1 MTALGRRLVRNL
13 IVSASLCA
21 LPANAW
27 AYQEAP
33 MLTEQ
38 VDAGA
43 LPAVDERVPSEPL
56 VLEPRESVGTYG
68 GDLRFGMLGV
78 ADWNML
84 QRTIGYEPLVTW
96 NESWDEIV
104 PNVAKAVHVNDD
116 ATEFTF
122 ELREGMK
129 WSDGHPFTADDI
141 MFWYEDVVTHPELTP
156 GVPNRLRGSGAPP
169 VATKVDDLTVKFVF
183 ENPDGLFLQHLAYQ
197 RTGMEA
203 AAWPRH
209 YFEQFH
215 LDHNENANEL
225 AQQEGYA
232 NWVEMFQ
239 DRASDMMAPW
249 RFNADVPVV
258 LPWVLQTGLQDT
270 AGSQQLVAMRNPY
283 YFKVDPEGNQLPYVD
298 RAIFSVVQDAEILL
312 LQALN
317 GQLDFQDR
325 HIGIDANKAVLFD
338 GQEGGDYR
346 FYDLDLSDMNTGIIA
361 LNLASADER
370 KREVFL
376 NKDFRVGLSHAI
388 NRQEIIDI
396 VHQGVGEPWQAAP
409 RPDTL
414 IYNETLAKQYT
425 EYDVSLAN
433 ELLDGVLPDR
443 GPSGMRTYAD
453 GTPFT
458 LVLEVADAHGLRFPD
473 VAELVVNYW
482 QQAGIDAQV
491 RVIDRSLL
499 DQRRAANQQDA
510 TIWRGFGGA
519 IDALTDMR
527 WYVPVNGN
535 SFFGVRW
542 ADWANGVDGGIE
554 PPAAVQDHVAMYAD
568 VAAAPS
574 LDEQVELY
582 NQLLD
587 VSAEQFYVMG
597 ISLRGPGYGI
607 VKNGLGNAPLS
618 VGGGGDLLD
627 PAHSRLE
634 QLYWRN

>member
-1 MTALGRRLVRNL
+1 MKGLARQLVHGATMAVATA
-13 IVSASLCA
+13 A
-21 LPANAW
+21 LPFSAW

-33 MLTEQ
+33 MLAEQ
-38 VDAGA
+38 VEAGE
-43 LPAVDERVPSEPL
+43 LPALAKRIPAQPL
-56 VLEPRESVGTYG
+56 VLEPRDSVGTYG

-84 QRTIGYEPLVTW
+84 QRTMGYEPLVTW
-96 NESWDEIV
+96 NDSWDEIV
-104 PNVAKAVHVNDD
+104 PNVAKAFRINDD
-116 ATEFTF
+116 ATEFVF

-156 GVPNRLRGSGAPP
+156 GVPNRLLGSGAPP
-169 VATKVDDLTVKFVF
+169 IATKVDDYTVKFTF

-215 LDHNENANEL
+215 IAYNPDANEL
-225 AQQEGYA
+225 AREGGYT

-258 LPWVLQTGLQDT
+258 LPWVLETGLQDT
-270 AGSQQLVAMRNPY
+270 ASSQQLIAVRNPY
-283 YFKVDPEGNQLPYVD
+283 YFKVDPVGNQLPYVD
-298 RAIFSVVQDAEILL
+298 RAVYAVVQDPEILL

-317 GQLDFQDR
+317 GELDFQDR

-338 GQEGGDYR
+338 GQESGGYR
-346 FYDLDLSDMNTGIIA
+346 FYDLELSDMNTGIIA
-361 LNLASADER
+361 LNLATADER
-370 KREVFL
+370 KHDVFN
-376 NKDFRVGLSHAI
+376 NKDFRIGLSHAI

-396 VHQGVGEPWQAAP
+396 VHQGIGEPWQAAP
-409 RPDTL
+409 RPDTP
-414 IYNETLAKQYT
+414 IFNETLAKQYT
-425 EYDVSLAN
+425 EFDADRAN
-433 ELLDGVLPDR
+433 EALDAVLPER
-443 GPSGMRTYAD
+443 AANGMRTYAD

-482 QQAGIDAQV
+482 RQVGIDAQV

-535 SFFGVRW
+535 SFFAVPW
-542 ADWANGVDGGIE
+542 ATWMNGGDGGIE
-554 PPAAVQDHVAMYAD
+554 PPADVQEHVAMYGD
-568 VAAAPS
+568 VAAAPTIE
-574 LDEQVELY
+574 EQVTLY
-582 NQLLD
+582 NALLD

-597 ISLRGPGYGI
+597 ISLRGAGYGI
-607 VKNGLGNAPLS
+607 VKTNLGNAPTS
-618 VGGGGDLLD
+618 VSGGGDLLD